1 MKEIKTVLFRLE
13 SSGEEGRESNETL
26 SKKYE
31 EYKKKLGKIISEKE
45 VTGRRGKLM
54 EITYE

>member
-1 MKEIKTVLFRLE
+1 MTNKVLFRLE
-13 SSGEEGRESNETL
+13 SSGEEGRESNEVL
-26 SKKYE
+26 AKKYE
-31 EYKKKLGKIISEKE
+31 EYKKKLGNIISEKE